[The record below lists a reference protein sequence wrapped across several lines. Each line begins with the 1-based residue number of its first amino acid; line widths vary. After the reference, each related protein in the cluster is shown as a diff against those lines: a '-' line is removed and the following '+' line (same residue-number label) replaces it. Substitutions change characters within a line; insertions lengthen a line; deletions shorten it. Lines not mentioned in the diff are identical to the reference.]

1 MVRDENNRAICN
13 FHFAICNFQCIWFD
27 KIVVRKATSDT
38 FHGIL
43 TLVLAT
49 PRIRYSI
56 GDSLSTHRRAI
67 F

>member
-1 MVRDENNRAICN
+1 MIYLFVPSVPFRG
-13 FHFAICNFQCIWFD
+13 FLHVF
-27 KIVVRKATSDT
+27 KATSDT
-38 FHGIL
+38 FHRIL